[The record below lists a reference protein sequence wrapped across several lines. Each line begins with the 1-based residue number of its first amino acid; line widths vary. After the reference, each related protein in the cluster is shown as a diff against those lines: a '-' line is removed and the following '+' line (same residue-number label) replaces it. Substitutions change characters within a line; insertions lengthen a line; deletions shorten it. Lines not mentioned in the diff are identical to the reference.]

1 MNSKVCWCWFD
12 IPGSCDSKKHESS
25 GSKNVLLAAPTS
37 CDSLPRTRRCSFGCR
52 SLAPIRTRRTWRNSM
67 KPWAPRFPRSPQPQ
81 QHQQPGHQQRQPR
94 RAPLRLA
101 QRQHRILIR
110 HCGRSWRSDL
120 DDGMGSEC
128 TFSRL
133 KWWGEIVDL
142 TSDDAENMP
151 VLLFIS
157 LAPLFWISFFEI
169 DHSLFVV
176 FWAQFVGAMIS
187 SDGVSFKKSAHEWH
201 AIHSGTLQ
209 HRYVQRCWSNIW
221 SFLASYERHPPQAW
235 SIPNEAQFLM
245 SFSGMPMD
253 DPPTQ
258 VLDAAASSWRNCT
271 TCSTADDDS
280 FDHWSATG
288 PVDRWGSVQW
298 LGGQVEVGWSVSK
311 AKYNWVY
318 LAIHMICGFHDFS
331 CRFGKAFEVMNLV
344 AQVRWLGFYPTAIR
358 TRTADL

>member
-1 MNSKVCWCWFD
+1 
-12 IPGSCDSKKHESS
+12 
-25 GSKNVLLAAPTS
+25 
-37 CDSLPRTRRCSFGCR
+37 
-52 SLAPIRTRRTWRNSM
+52 
-67 KPWAPRFPRSPQPQ
+67 
-81 QHQQPGHQQRQPR
+81 
-94 RAPLRLA
+94 
-101 QRQHRILIR
+101 
-110 HCGRSWRSDL
+110 
-120 DDGMGSEC
+120 MGSEC

-133 KWWGEIVDL
+133 KWWGEIVWFA
-142 TSDDAENMP
+142 SGDAESMP

-157 LAPLFWISFFEI
+157 LAPLLFLKSS
-169 DHSLFVV
+169 SLGQWFPATECLLWSQLMSGMQYTRVHYSIGV
-176 FWAQFVGAMIS
+176 SKDVGA
-187 SDGVSFKKSAHEWH
+187 
-201 AIHSGTLQ
+201 
-209 HRYVQRCWSNIW
+209 IW